1 MRSHAIR
8 FHETGGPEVLK
19 WEEIEVGDPAPGEV
33 LLRQTAVGLNFIDT
47 YHRSGLYKVPLP
59 SGIGSEGAGV
69 VEKVGANVSDLRPGD
84 RVAYATG
91 GPLAAYSQWR
101 TYPADRAVKL
111 PDGISDRQGAAMMLQ
126 GMTVE
131 YLVRRT
137 FPVKA
142 GQTVLLHAAAGGI
155 GLIASQWLKH
165 LGATVIGT
173 AGGPEKMALAKAH
186 GCDHVLDSHKDD
198 IAKRVREITGG
209 KGVPVVYDG
218 VGKATF
224 QASLDSLAVRGMFVS
239 FGNASG
245 AVPAFEPILLSAKGS
260 LFFTRPT
267 LMSYTI
273 TREEL
278 VASAKALFDVVLS
291 GAVKIEINQTYPLKD
306 AGQAHRDLEARKTTG
321 STIFLP

>member
-8 FHETGGPEVLK
+8 IHETGGPEALK
-19 WEEIEVGDPAPGEV
+19 WEEVEVGEPGQGEV
-33 LLRQTAVGLNFIDT
+33 LLRQTAVGLNFLDT
-47 YHRSGLYKVPLP
+47 YHRSGLYKLALP
-59 SGIGSEGAGV
+59 SGIGSEAAGV
-69 VEKVGANVSDLRPGD
+69 VEKLGPGVTDLRVGD
-84 RVAYATG
+84 RVAYAS
-91 GPLAAYSQWR
+91 GPLGAYAEWR
-101 TYPADRAVKL
+101 LYPAERAVKL
-111 PDGISDRQGAAMMLQ
+111 PEGVSDRQGAAMMLQ

-137 FPVKA
+137 FPVKS
-142 GQTVLLHAAAGGI
+142 GQWVLLHAAAGGI

-186 GCDHVLDSHKDD
+186 GCDHVLDSHKED

-224 QASLDSLAVRGMFVS
+224 QASLDSLAPRGMFVS

-245 AVPAFEPILLSAKGS
+245 AVPAFEPILLSARGS
-260 LFFTRPT
+260 LYFTRPT
-267 LMSYTI
+267 LATYI
-273 TREEL
+273 ATRAEL
-278 VASAKALFDVVLS
+278 ADSAKALFDVVRS
-291 GAVKIEINQTYPLKD
+291 GAVKVEIHQTYPLKE
-306 AGQAHRDLEARKTTG
+306 AAQAHRDLEARKTTG
-321 STIFLP
+321 STIFLA